1 MMPRQPVFLPSL
13 RRAAAWSGALRL
25 GCAFAIT
32 LGLLVASAVPPM
44 ALAKPPAAQPGNIA
58 RLRPLDFTP
67 FAAALSKRAPETT
80 RAIDQIL
87 QAGTIADL
95 QAAMAAGLRSEDLT
109 LHFLARIRKHD
120 EKLRTYLE
128 LNPNAL
134 EEARA
139 ADRLRASGKMLGP
152 LHGIPVNLKDNIQTA
167 GPMHTTAGAQ
177 LLLDN
182 VAAEDAALVKRLR
195 AAGAVILGKAN
206 LSEFA
211 GVVTSGPL
219 IGGTSA
225 VGGRTVNPHGNY
237 PTGGSSSGSAASTA
251 AILTMVSVGTETSGS
266 LLAPAAWNGVVGM
279 KPSKGVVSGE
289 GIVPLILN
297 NDSAGPVA
305 RTVTDAAILLGS
317 MGEKNADYAAGLK
330 IDALDGVTVGMLNQ
344 SVAALKGNGP
354 MIQAAAAVLA
364 ACGARMRPA
373 TLVDDPDWAKAGS
386 FTTYIGAGVRFD
398 MMPYVAKLKPTV
410 RTLEDLLAYNA
421 RDAKIRTPFGTELL
435 SMLAKDTMGMA
446 DAAFRARGLSL
457 SKGAAKTLDAAFDRT
472 GAEVLVSLENL
483 HSPYYATAGY
493 PAITVPLGQRDGG
506 GSVGAA
512 NRSSKGMPAG
522 VTFIGKPGQDAKLLA
537 YAYAFEQASNLRI
550 TPELR

>member
-1 MMPRQPVFLPSL
+1 MQRRSAFAVTLSL
-13 RRAAAWSGALRL
+13 LL
-25 GCAFAIT
+25 AFAI
-32 LGLLVASAVPPM
+32 PPM
-44 ALAKPPAAQPGNIA
+44 VLAQQPAAEPGNIE
-58 RLRPLDFTP
+58 RLRALDFSP
-67 FAAALSKRAPETT
+67 FAAALSKLKPETT
-80 RAIDQIL
+80 AAIDQIL

-95 QAAMAAGLRSEDLT
+95 QAAMAASLSSEELT

-134 EEARA
+134 EDARA
-139 ADRLRASGKMLGP
+139 ADRLRASGKVLGP
-152 LHGIPVNLKDNIQTA
+152 MQGIPVNLKDNIQTA

-177 LLLDN
+177 VLLDN
-182 VAAEDAALVKRLR
+182 VAAGDAVLVKKLR

-211 GVVTSGPL
+211 GVITNGPL

-225 VGGRTVNPHGNY
+225 VGGRTVNPHGNF

-251 AILTMVSVGTETSGS
+251 AMLTMVSVGTETSGS
-266 LLAPAAWNGVVGM
+266 LLAPTAWNGVVGM

-305 RTVTDAAILLGS
+305 RTVTDAAMLLSS
-317 MGEKNADYAAGLK
+317 MDEKNTDYAAGLK

-344 SVAALKGNGP
+344 PIAALKGNGP
-354 MIQAAAAVLA
+354 MIQTAAAILA

-373 TLVDDPDWAKAGS
+373 TLVDDPDWSKAGP
-386 FTTYIGAGVRFD
+386 FTTYIGGGIRFD
-398 MMPYVAKLKPTV
+398 MMPYVAKLKPAV

-421 RDAKIRTPFGTELL
+421 RDAKVRTPFGTELL
-435 SMLAKDTMGMA
+435 SMLEKQTKGMT
-446 DAAFRARGLSL
+446 DAEFRAMGLRL
-457 SKGAAKTLDAAFDRT
+457 SKGAAKTLDAAFART

-483 HSPYYATAGY
+483 HSTYYATAGY
-493 PAITVPLGQRDGG
+493 PAITVPLGRREGG
-506 GSVGAA
+506 GSAGAA
-512 NRSSKGMPAG
+512 GLPSKGMPAG
-522 VTFIGKPGQDAKLLA
+522 LTFIGKPGQDAKLLA
-537 YAYAFEQASNLRI
+537 YAYAFEQASNLRT
-550 TPELR
+550 TPAVP